1 LSKGKPIGS
10 SDGRKA
16 ATKLGG
22 MANVPDEVVDDATPT
37 HATGSAQNNS
47 EPKMDAIEP
56 AKVKASLKPS
66 PANMEETKKQTDK
79 PATDVPQKSFSSLSN
94 IVQTKLQRPGWGR
107 TSPRARPVSVR
118 DEVRQV
124 DKSSMEAL
132 TESITQDNT
141 GVNETEA
148 NSKSESTPVI
158 TSKQEEFQRSLLAAR
173 IANDAKA
180 AGTKSRQGN
189 SFTNLSQLLQGQKKS
204 TMSNRGVVTG
214 NSLFPTKKVSK
225 LGSFLKK

>member
-1 LSKGKPIGS
+1 
-10 SDGRKA
+10 
-16 ATKLGG
+16 
-22 MANVPDEVVDDATPT
+22 
-37 HATGSAQNNS
+37 
-47 EPKMDAIEP
+47 
-56 AKVKASLKPS
+56 
-66 PANMEETKKQTDK
+66 
-79 PATDVPQKSFSSLSN
+79 
-94 IVQTKLQRPGWGR
+94 
-107 TSPRARPVSVR
+107 
-118 DEVRQV
+118 
-124 DKSSMEAL
+124 MEAL